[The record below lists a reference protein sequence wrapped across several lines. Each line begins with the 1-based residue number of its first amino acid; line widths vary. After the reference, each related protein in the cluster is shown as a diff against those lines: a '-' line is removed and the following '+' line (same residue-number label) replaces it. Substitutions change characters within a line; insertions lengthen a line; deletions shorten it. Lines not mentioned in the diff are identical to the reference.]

1 MNLAST
7 ITSGAKPI
15 DAPARPQLGEV
26 MFNKFSELIY
36 EISGIR
42 FQFNKAYFLSS
53 KLLNRCNALGIDTFE
68 AYYSYIMGA
77 SGRTEYGYLLDEIT
91 INETFFF
98 RHQPQL
104 DAFEKE
110 ILMPLV
116 YMKKSHRQNKI
127 RIWSCAAST
136 GDEAYTT
143 ALMIKNLN
151 LDDEFEFDIVGTDI
165 CHDALQKARAGVYKQ
180 YAVRNIPQNLLQ
192 KYFTQDPIAN
202 TYGLSDEIKK
212 MVHFQEA
219 NLMDA
224 TRLAAL
230 GKFDI
235 AFCRNV
241 LIYFDEASKEKVLM
255 NIYNAIADD
264 GTLLL
269 GHSENI
275 YSQRHIFKQDKQ
287 RTAAIAYTKQPPG
300 TPKHT
305 V

>member
-1 MNLAST
+1 
-7 ITSGAKPI
+7 
-15 DAPARPQLGEV
+15 
-26 MFNKFSELIY
+26 
-36 EISGIR
+36 
-42 FQFNKAYFLSS
+42 
-53 KLLNRCNALGIDTFE
+53 
-68 AYYSYIMGA
+68 
-77 SGRTEYGYLLDEIT
+77 
-91 INETFFF
+91 
-98 RHQPQL
+98 
-104 DAFEKE
+104 
-110 ILMPLV
+110 
-116 YMKKSHRQNKI
+116 
-127 RIWSCAAST
+127 
-136 GDEAYTT
+136 
-143 ALMIKNLN
+143 
-151 LDDEFEFDIVGTDI
+151 
-165 CHDALQKARAGVYKQ
+165 
-180 YAVRNIPQNLLQ
+180 
-192 KYFTQDPIAN
+192 PIAN
-202 TYGLSDEIKK
+202 TYVLSDEIKK